1 MASQFQ
7 DLDWPKDLKFTLFMA
22 LRVLLADESN
32 AIKKVFQLALQDF
45 AVDVRSVNIGAD
57 VLETARTFKPDII
70 FADVLLQKKN
80 GYDVANEVKADKG
93 LRSTPIVLMW
103 SGFMELDQDKF
114 QASRADDR
122 LEKPFDVE
130 ALRQLVRNYVPR
142 TQTQS
147 LSEYLEFPK
156 MPDIEDDPA
165 VIKRRAQEA
174 GLVARPPSEKNF
186 SPPSEPQ
193 PRATSNNQLKSEA
206 SWGMDSF
213 DPIDQFKERPI
224 AETHTADAEDKIEGN
239 ELILELGEEEGGDVE
254 WVKKDISA
262 FQVDPRA
269 LAGDLP
275 EANYSAPVEEISLEE
290 VGRLGTEKAHET
302 FDLEEIEPVDE
313 AAPAPS
319 GQGAYGAFRLDQI
332 GLTEEKIQEIVRQA
346 VQDAVWKIVPEL
358 AQQMI
363 AKEIERLTA
372 EDSAL

>member
-1 MASQFQ
+1 
-7 DLDWPKDLKFTLFMA
+7 
-22 LRVLLADESN
+22 
-32 AIKKVFQLALQDF
+32 
-45 AVDVRSVNIGAD
+45 
-57 VLETARTFKPDII
+57 
-70 FADVLLQKKN
+70 
-80 GYDVANEVKADKG
+80 
-93 LRSTPIVLMW
+93 
-103 SGFMELDQDKF
+103 
-114 QASRADDR
+114 
-122 LEKPFDVE
+122 
-130 ALRQLVRNYVPR
+130 
-142 TQTQS
+142 
-147 LSEYLEFPK
+147 
-156 MPDIEDDPA
+156 
-165 VIKRRAQEA
+165 
-174 GLVARPPSEKNF
+174 
-186 SPPSEPQ
+186 
-193 PRATSNNQLKSEA
+193 
-206 SWGMDSF
+206 MDSF